1 MNSTKILYDFISKN
15 HNIGKAGICLSGGY
29 IKPNKKSYSKDQVES
44 HEVLGY
50 HHVLGP
56 SGPNGAV
63 GGDIARA
70 ED

>member
-1 MNSTKILYDFISKN
+1 M
-15 HNIGKAGICLSGGY
+15 
-29 IKPNKKSYSKDQVES
+29 
-44 HEVLGY
+44 LGY

-70 ED
+70 EDRRIGLVHDLVAELAGIVDALAVGVVYFLVNRKKPLGNFIYFSH